1 MFLIVIHI
9 RFITKSNATTLNV
22 IDQLYFVYIETVKGN
37 NSDFLFSYSPSKIHQ
52 QLNEK
57 TFHANEKKIL
67 QWPHALIIK
76 LEK

>member
-1 MFLIVIHI
+1 MFLIVTHI
-9 RFITKSNATTLNV
+9 RFITKSNAKTLNV

-37 NSDFLFSYSPSKIHQ
+37 NSDFLFSDPHLKYINNKMRKHFMQ
-52 QLNEK
+52 MK
-57 TFHANEKKIL
+57 KKIL